1 MHSYMK
7 NIGFFVAL
15 FLVLSVMKDLTI
27 KKGIREV
34 VVKLE
39 GFIMT
44 VTKKELESKL
54 QNLMNIVD
62 EMEVRWNFRHAD
74 MQIDNKWQVNH
85 VTLKED
91 IS

>member
-1 MHSYMK
+1 
-7 NIGFFVAL
+7 
-15 FLVLSVMKDLTI
+15 
-27 KKGIREV
+27 
-34 VVKLE
+34 
-39 GFIMT
+39 MT